1 MSKPLLAYGLVLIY
15 ALPGLSAAQSPA
27 PAGPAPVTQA
37 SPPAFRSAMDGYKP
51 YTEESTVNWKEA
63 NDTTARIGG
72 WRAYAK
78 EARQP
83 QTPEAPPT
91 GGAGNAPAKPLTG
104 AP

>member
-1 MSKPLLAYGLVLIY
+1 MFNPLLAYGLVLIS

-27 PAGPAPVTQA
+27 PASPASAVTQA
-37 SPPAFRSAMDGYKP
+37 SSPPAFRSTMDGYQP

-78 EARQP
+78 EARQA
-83 QTPEAPPT
+83 QAPEAPPP
-91 GGAGNAPAKPLTG
+91 GGARNAPAKP
-104 AP
+104 

>member
-1 MSKPLLAYGLVLIY
+1 MFNSLLAYGLVLIS

-27 PAGPAPVTQA
+27 PPASPAPAPQA
-37 SPPAFRSAMDGYKP
+37 NPPPAFRSAMDGYKP

-78 EARQP
+78 EARQA
-83 QTPEAPPT
+83 QTPEAPPP
-91 GGAGNAPAKPLTG
+91 GGARNAPAKP
-104 AP
+104 

>member
-1 MSKPLLAYGLVLIY
+1 MCNSILAYGLVLIS

-27 PAGPAPVTQA
+27 PASPAPVTQT
-37 SPPAFRSAMDGYKP
+37 SPAPAFRSAMDGYKP

-78 EARQP
+78 EARQM
-83 QTPEAPPT
+83 QTPEAPPS
-91 GGAGNAPAKPLTG
+91 GGVHTAPAKP
-104 AP
+104 

>member
-1 MSKPLLAYGLVLIY
+1 MFNPLLAYGLVLIS

-27 PAGPAPVTQA
+27 PASPAPAVTQA
-37 SPPAFRSAMDGYKP
+37 SPPPAFRSAMDGYQP

-78 EARQP
+78 EARQA
-83 QTPEAPPT
+83 QTPEAPPPN
-91 GGAGNAPAKPLTG
+91 GARNAPAKP
-104 AP
+104 